1 MADTKISNE
10 TTASTLTGAE
20 IVLGVQGGVNVKI
33 PLTMVLAYMQL
44 GGVITF
50 KGDFSLAGNLFPGTA
65 VKKGYQY
72 YITASSTTLVGHDGG
87 IIPIGSSI
95 VARIDSPSTTSYTDW
110 LILMGQY

>member
-10 TTASTLTGAE
+10 TTASTLNGSE
-20 IVLGVQGGVNVKI
+20 VILGVQSGVNVKI

-44 GGVITF
+44 GGLITY
-50 KGDFSLAGNLFPGTA
+50 KGDFSLAGNVFPGTS

-72 YITASSTTLVGHDGG
+72 YVSAGSTTLLGHDGG

-95 VARIDSPSTTSYTDW
+95 IARVDSPSTTSYTDW
-110 LILMGQY
+110 LILMAQY

>member
-20 IVLGVQGGVNVKI
+20 FILGVQGGVNVKI
-33 PLTMVLAYMQL
+33 PVSMILAYMQL
-44 GGVITF
+44 SSLITF
-50 KGDFSLAGNLFPGTA
+50 KGDFSLAGNLFPGTS

-72 YITASSTTLVGHDGG
+72 YIMASSTTLLGHDGG

-95 VARIDSPSTTSYTDW
+95 VARVDSPSTTSYTDW